1 MVKTR
6 LIITD
11 INNQKYRFN
20 VSETGLPVISVNMQ
34 SPLTILP
41 DDFKIQQLMRMM
53 YYGESFTINSN
64 SVFNSR
70 HIVNIELEKIG
81 NTDV

>member
-81 NTDV
+81 DNNV